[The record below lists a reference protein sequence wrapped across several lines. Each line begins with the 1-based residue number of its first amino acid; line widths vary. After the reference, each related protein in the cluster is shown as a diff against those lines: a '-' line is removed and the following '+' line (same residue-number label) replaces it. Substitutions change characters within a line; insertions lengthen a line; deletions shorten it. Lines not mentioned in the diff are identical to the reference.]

1 MVLEVRTINKEG
13 FAARG
18 GKPLKLIQLDY
29 KKTKQYNY
37 DCNFIEHSIT
47 SNQRLDYTLEVAP
60 SRTNLQKNFIK
71 QSLKTFRNSL
81 FTAFLAFFAL
91 SFSAC
96 ASKPLVK
103 IETKEVFIP
112 VKCDLELPTKPLENG
127 SFESHKQ
134 IAIYYKKVEQIAKDC
149 TGKKE

>member
-1 MVLEVRTINKEG
+1 MKKEG

-71 QSLKTFRNSL
+71 QSLKTFKNSL
-81 FTAFLAFFAL
+81 FTAFLALFAL
-91 SFSAC
+91 SFTAC
-96 ASKPLVK
+96 ATKPIVK
-103 IETKEVFIP
+103 IQTQEVFIP
-112 VKCDLELPTKPLENG
+112 VKCDLQLPPKPKENG
-127 SFESHKQ
+127 SFASHK
-134 IAIYYKKVEQIAKDC
+134 ALAKYYLEIEQVAKDC
-149 TGKKE
+149 TKN

>member
-1 MVLEVRTINKEG
+1 MALEVRTMNKEG

-18 GKPLKLIQLDY
+18 RKPLKLIQLDY

-81 FTAFLAFFAL
+81 IAFLTLFAL

-112 VKCDLELPTKPLENG
+112 VKCDLELPTKPPENG

-149 TGKKE
+149 TTERKE

>member
-1 MVLEVRTINKEG
+1 MRIL
-13 FAARG
+13 
-18 GKPLKLIQLDY
+18 
-29 KKTKQYNY
+29 
-37 DCNFIEHSIT
+37 
-47 SNQRLDYTLEVAP
+47 
-60 SRTNLQKNFIK
+60 
-71 QSLKTFRNSL
+71 SL
-81 FTAFLAFFAL
+81 FLCAILL
-91 SFSAC
+91 SAC

-149 TGKKE
+149 TKKE